1 MGGSFFVFNVWQ
13 ALTFGSVY
21 ALSTSMVFSSTL
33 FLFYFLPGF
42 LLLYY
47 AVPVRFKNAV
57 ALLASIGFYAWGGL
71 NFLALFLASVVVN
84 FALIRFMDATAER
97 WKQRIFL
104 IMSIVLNVGMLFYF
118 KYANFFFDNASA
130 VRAYFGGPPLS
141 WEKVVLPIGISFFTF
156 EKLTYTID
164 VYRGVNKPLKS
175 FWDFLLYI
183 MLFPK
188 MIAGPIVRFH
198 EIAGQ
203 LTDRTAFDTV
213 DYKLAGIFR
222 FSIGL
227 AKKIL
232 IANVMGE
239 QADAIFN
246 LDPRN
251 LPVAQAWLGALAYT
265 FQIYFDFSGY
275 SDMAIGIGRMIGF
288 QFPENFDSPYIS
300 RSITEFW
307 QRWHITL
314 GRWMRDYLYIPL
326 GGNRVRPSRLY
337 INLWTVFIL
346 SGFWHG
352 AAWNFIAW
360 GAYHGLFLILDRLF
374 LLRFYRTIGIASI
387 VPTFVITVI
396 GWVLFRAKDLTGA
409 LTYIGRMFGQFHP
422 LPPKLGWD
430 NVVLEPALVVPPMNW
445 QQFDSYFWTI
455 LAIGAVFAF
464 MNAVPGLER
473 QNLTLY
479 AAHSL
484 SFRRALGISLAA
496 AAMLLLSFSF
506 IVGSSFN
513 PFIYFRF

>member
-1 MGGSFFVFNVWQ
+1 
-13 ALTFGSVY
+13 
-21 ALSTSMVFSSTL
+21 MVFSSVL
-33 FLFYFLPGF
+33 FLFYFLPVF
-42 LLLYY
+42 LLLYW
-47 AVPVRFKNAV
+47 AVPQRFKNLV
-57 ALLASIGFYAWGGL
+57 ALVASLLFYAWGGL
-71 NFLALFLASVVVN
+71 NFLALFLGSVVIN
-84 FALIRFMDATAER
+84 FFLIRFMDEAPER

-104 IMSIVLNVGMLFYF
+104 IISIILNVSMLFYF
-118 KYANFFFDNASA
+118 KYANFFLENASA
-130 VRAYFGGPPLS
+130 VRGYFGGPPLS

-203 LTDRTAFDTV
+203 LTDRQAFDTA
-213 DYKLAGIFR
+213 DEKLAGLFR
-222 FSIGL
+222 FAIGL
-227 AKKIL
+227 AKKVL
-232 IANVMGE
+232 IANVLGE
-239 QADAIFN
+239 QADAIFK
-246 LDPRN
+246 LDPAT
-251 LPVAQAWLGALAYT
+251 LSASTAWIGALAYT

-275 SDMAIGIGRMIGF
+275 SDMAIGLGRLMGF
-288 QFPENFDSPYIS
+288 QFPENFNSPYVS

-352 AAWNFIAW
+352 AAWTFIAW
-360 GAYHGLFLILDRLF
+360 GAYHGFFLVLERLF
-374 LLRFYRTIGIASI
+374 LLRVYKRLGVLSI
-387 VPTFVITVI
+387 LPTFVVTVV
-396 GWVLFRAKDLTGA
+396 GWVLFRAETLSGA
-409 LTYIGRMFGQFHP
+409 GTYLGR
-422 LPPKLGWD
+422 LLGHTYTVSADSWAGIPSTA
-430 NVVLEPALVVPPMNW
+430 VPVVPSNW
-445 QQFDSYFWTI
+445 QQFDRQFWI
-455 LAIGAVFAF
+455 LLGVGAVCAF
-464 MNAVPGLER
+464 MNAAPALEHR
-473 QNLTLY
+473 ALSLY
-479 AAHSL
+479 AAHQL
-484 SFRRALGISLAA
+484 SWRRTMAFGLATTLL
-496 AAMLLLSFSF
+496 LLLSAGT

>member
-1 MGGSFFVFNVWQ
+1 
-13 ALTFGSVY
+13 
-21 ALSTSMVFSSTL
+21 MVFSSTL

-47 AVPVRFKNAV
+47 AMPARFKNAV
-57 ALLASIGFYAWGGL
+57 ALVASLGFYAWGGL
-71 NFLALFLASVVVN
+71 NFLALFLTSVVLN
-84 FALIRFMDATAER
+84 FVLIRFMDATTER

-104 IMSIVLNVGMLFYF
+104 IMSIVINVGMLFYF
-118 KYANFFFDNASA
+118 KYANFFLDNASA
-130 VRAYFGGPPLS
+130 VRSYFGGPALS

-164 VYRGVNKPLKS
+164 VYRGINKPLKS

-203 LTDRTAFDTV
+203 LTDRTAFDTI
-213 DYKLAGIFR
+213 DHKLAGLFR

-239 QADAIFN
+239 QADAIFK
-246 LDPRN
+246 LDPHN

-352 AAWNFIAW
+352 AAWTFIAW
-360 GAYHGLFLILDRLF
+360 GAFHGLFLVLERIF
-374 LLRFYRTIGIASI
+374 LLRLYKSLGALSI
-387 VPTFVITVI
+387 LPTFLITLI
-396 GWVLFRAKDLTGA
+396 GWVLFRAETLAGA
-409 LTYIGRMFGQFHP
+409 LAYIGRMFGYFHSTAA
-422 LPPKLGWD
+422 KIGWAGE
-430 NVVLEPALVVPPMNW
+430 VVEPALVVPPMNW
-445 QQFDSYFWTI
+445 QQFDAYFWLM
-455 LAIGAVFAF
+455 LAIGVVFAF
-464 MNAVPGLER
+464 MNALPGLER
-473 QNLTLY
+473 RNLTLY

-484 SFRRALGISLAA
+484 SFQRAIGLSLAA
-496 AAMLLLSFSF
+496 AVMLLLSFSF
-506 IVGSSFN
+506 IIGSSFN

>member
-1 MGGSFFVFNVWQ
+1 
-13 ALTFGSVY
+13 
-21 ALSTSMVFSSTL
+21 MVFSSII

-47 AVPVRFKNAV
+47 ITPTRFKNTV
-57 ALLASIGFYAWGGL
+57 ALVASIGFYAWGGL

-84 FALIRFMDATAER
+84 FFLIRLMDRAAG
-97 WKQRIFL
+97 WQKRIFL
-104 IMSIVLNVGMLFYF
+104 IMSIVINVAMLFYF
-118 KYANFFFDNASA
+118 KYANFFLENASA
-130 VRAYFGGPPLS
+130 VKTAFGGGALT

-164 VYRGVNKPLKS
+164 VYRGVNRPLRS

-203 LTDRTAFDTV
+203 LTDRSAFDTV
-213 DYKLAGIFR
+213 DHKLAGLFR
-222 FSIGL
+222 FCVGL
-227 AKKIL
+227 AKKVL
-232 IANVMGE
+232 IANVLGQE
-239 QADAIFN
+239 ADRIFALN
-246 LDPRN
+246 PAEISAPL
-251 LPVAQAWLGALAYT
+251 AWLGALAYT

-288 QFPENFDSPYIS
+288 QFPENFNNPYVS

-326 GGNRVRPSRLY
+326 GGNRVKTGRLY
-337 INLWTVFIL
+337 ANLWTVFIL

-360 GAYHGLFLILDRLF
+360 GAFHGLFLILDRLF
-374 LLRFYRTIGIASI
+374 LLRVANRLGPLSI
-387 VPTFVITVI
+387 VPTFFVTVV
-396 GWVLFRAKDLTGA
+396 GWVLFRADSLAGA
-409 LTYIGRMFGQFHP
+409 LAYLKAMSGGSLAGT
-422 LPPKLGWD
+422 
-430 NVVLEPALVVPPMNW
+430 PAL
-445 QQFDSYFWTI
+445 SSEFWGI
-455 LAIGAVFAF
+455 LGLAAVF
-464 MNAVPGLER
+464 
-473 QNLTLY
+473 
-479 AAHSL
+479 
-484 SFRRALGISLAA
+484 SLAA
-496 AAMLLLSFSF
+496 AFPRVERWEVGMLFGENLALPRAVGLTLATVVLLVLSAGA
-506 IVGSSFN
+506 IVGNSFN

>member
-1 MGGSFFVFNVWQ
+1 
-13 ALTFGSVY
+13 
-21 ALSTSMVFSSTL
+21 MVFSSTL

-47 AVPVRFKNAV
+47 AVPTRFKNAV
-57 ALLASIGFYAWGGL
+57 ALVASLGFYAWGGL

-84 FALIRFMDATAER
+84 FVLIRLMDAAAAPWR
-97 WKQRIFL
+97 KRIFL
-104 IMSIVLNVGMLFYF
+104 TLSIIINVAMLFYF
-118 KYANFFFDNASA
+118 KYANFFLENASA
-130 VRAYFGGPPLS
+130 VRSYFGGPELT

-175 FWDFLLYI
+175 FWDFMLYI

-203 LTDRTAFDTV
+203 LTDRAAFETI
-213 DYKLAGIFR
+213 DYKLAGAFR
-222 FSIGL
+222 FVLGL
-227 AKKIL
+227 AKKVL
-232 IANVMGE
+232 IANVLGE
-239 QADAIFN
+239 QADLLFKA
-246 LDPRN
+246 DPAT
-251 LPVAQAWLGALAYT
+251 LAPAQAWLGALAYT

-288 QFPENFDSPYIS
+288 QFPENFNNPYVS

-326 GGNRVRPSRLY
+326 GGNRVAPSRLY
-337 INLWTVFIL
+337 VNLWTVFIL

-360 GAYHGLFLILDRLF
+360 GAYHGLFLVLERLF
-374 LLRFYRTIGIASI
+374 LLRVYQKIGVASI
-387 VPTFVITVI
+387 VPTFLITVV
-396 GWVLFRAKDLTGA
+396 GWVLFRAETLSGA
-409 LTYIGRMFGQFHP
+409 LAYLAQMVNMEPRTYAFVSLSREF
-422 LPPKLGWD
+422 W
-430 NVVLEPALVVPPMNW
+430 VLLAVAAVCSFAAASATIERRQLAFLFAENISPRQALTMGLSAAVMLTIAAG
-445 QQFDSYFWTI
+445 TI
-455 LAIGAVFAF
+455 LG
-464 MNAVPGLER
+464 N
-473 QNLTLY
+473 
-479 AAHSL
+479 
-484 SFRRALGISLAA
+484 
-496 AAMLLLSFSF
+496 
-506 IVGSSFN
+506 SFN

>member
-1 MGGSFFVFNVWQ
+1 
-13 ALTFGSVY
+13 
-21 ALSTSMVFSSTL
+21 MVFSSTL

-47 AVPVRFKNAV
+47 AVPARAKNAV

-84 FALIRFMDATAER
+84 FVLIRYMDATPDR
-97 WKQRIFL
+97 GRQRL
-104 IMSIVLNVGMLFYF
+104 LLVLSIVLNVSMLFYF
-118 KYANFFFDNASA
+118 KYANFFLDNASA
-130 VRAYFGGPPLS
+130 VRAYFGGPALT

-164 VYRGVNKPLKS
+164 VYRGVNRPLKS

-203 LTDRTAFDTV
+203 LSAQGRAAFDTI
-213 DYKLAGIFR
+213 DQKLAGAFR
-222 FSIGL
+222 FGLGL

-232 IANVMGE
+232 IANVLGE
-239 QADAIFN
+239 QADAIFK
-246 LDPRN
+246 LDPAT
-251 LPVAQAWLGALAYT
+251 LSASTAWLGALAYT

-275 SDMAIGIGRMIGF
+275 SDMAIGLGRLMGF
-288 QFPENFDSPYIS
+288 QFPENFNNPYVS

-326 GGNRVRPSRLY
+326 GGNRVAPSRLY
-337 INLWTVFIL
+337 VNLWTVFIL

-352 AAWNFIAW
+352 AAWNFVAW
-360 GAYHGLFLILDRLF
+360 GAYHGLLLILDRLF
-374 LLRFYRTIGIASI
+374 LLRVYARLGALSI
-387 VPTFVITVI
+387 IPSFIIMVV
-396 GWVLFRAKDLTGA
+396 GWVLFRAETLAGA
-409 LTYIGRMFGQFHP
+409 LAYAGRLLGSSASNEGSGAP
-422 LPPKLGWD
+422 LLITARFWTVLGVA
-430 NVVLEPALVVPPMNW
+430 VVVAFAAAVPPVERW
-445 QQFDSYFWTI
+445 ELRTLTAGHFTARGSACIT
-455 LAIGAVFAF
+455 LA
-464 MNAVPGLER
+464 
-473 QNLTLY
+473 T
-479 AAHSL
+479 AA
-484 SFRRALGISLAA
+484 
-496 AAMLLLSFSF
+496 LLL
-506 IVGSSFN
+506 GSMLFLIGNSFN

>member
-1 MGGSFFVFNVWQ
+1 
-13 ALTFGSVY
+13 
-21 ALSTSMVFSSTL
+21 MVFSSTL

-47 AVPVRFKNAV
+47 AVPARLKNTV

-71 NFLALFLASVVVN
+71 QFLALFLASIVVN
-84 FALIRFMDATAER
+84 FGLIRYMAATPAR

-104 IMSIVLNVGMLFYF
+104 IISIVLNVAMLFYF
-118 KYANFFFDNASA
+118 KYANFFLDNASV
-130 VRAYFGGPPLS
+130 VRTYFGGPSLT

-175 FWDFLLYI
+175 FWDFMLYI

-198 EIAGQ
+198 EIADQ
-203 LTDRTAFDTV
+203 LADRAAFDTV
-213 DYKLAGIFR
+213 DQKLAGAFR
-222 FSIGL
+222 FVIGL
-227 AKKIL
+227 AKKVL
-232 IANVMGE
+232 IANVLGE
-239 QADAIFN
+239 QADLLFK
-246 LDPRN
+246 
-251 LPVAQAWLGALAYT
+251 LPPEALAPGLAWLGALAYT

-275 SDMAIGIGRMIGF
+275 SDMAIGLGRMMGF
-288 QFPENFDSPYIS
+288 QFPENFNNPYAA

-326 GGNRVRPSRLY
+326 GGNRVQPSRLY
-337 INLWTVFIL
+337 VNLWTVFIL

-374 LLRFYRTIGIASI
+374 LLRLYRHLGALSI
-387 VPTFVITVI
+387 VPTFLITVV
-396 GWVLFRAKDLTGA
+396 GWVLFRAET
-409 LTYIGRMFGQFHP
+409 
-422 LPPKLGWD
+422 
-430 NVVLEPALVVPPMNW
+430 
-445 QQFDSYFWTI
+445 
-455 LAIGAVFAF
+455 LAGAVRYLRAMLLPRPATELPHFSQEFWFTLAVAAVAAF
-464 MNAVPGLER
+464 
-473 QNLTLY
+473 
-479 AAHSL
+479 
-484 SFRRALGISLAA
+484 AA
-496 AAMLLLSFSF
+496 AAPPIARWEMRTLARSHFSLPGAAGLTLGTALLLALSLSY

>member
-1 MGGSFFVFNVWQ
+1 MI
-13 ALTFGSVY
+13 
-21 ALSTSMVFSSTL
+21 FSSTL

-47 AVPVRFKNAV
+47 AVPARFKNAV
-57 ALLASIGFYAWGGL
+57 ALVASIGFYAWGGL

-84 FALIRFMDATAER
+84 FVLIRFMAATPER

-104 IMSIVLNVGMLFYF
+104 IMSIVINVGMLFYF
-118 KYANFFFDNASA
+118 KYANFFLDNASA
-130 VRAYFGGPPLS
+130 IGSYFGGQPLT

-175 FWDFLLYI
+175 FWDFMLYI

-203 LTDRTAFDTV
+203 LTDRSAFDTV
-213 DYKLAGIFR
+213 DHKLAGLFR
-222 FSIGL
+222 FVIGL
-227 AKKIL
+227 AKKVL
-232 IANVMGE
+232 IANMLGE
-239 QADAIFN
+239 QADLIFKM
-246 LDPRN
+246 DPAT
-251 LPVAQAWLGALAYT
+251 LSAPLAWLGAVAYT

-275 SDMAIGIGRMIGF
+275 SDMAIGLGRMMGF
-288 QFPENFDSPYIS
+288 QFPENFNNPYIS

-326 GGNRVRPSRLY
+326 GGNRVNPSRLY
-337 INLWTVFIL
+337 VNLWTVFIL

-360 GAYHGLFLILDRLF
+360 GAFHGLFLVLDRLF
-374 LLRFYRTIGIASI
+374 LLRLYQRAGALSI
-387 VPTFVITVI
+387 VPTFLITVV
-396 GWVLFRAKDLTGA
+396 GWVLFRSETLGGA
-409 LTYIGRMFGQFHP
+409 LAYADRMFAGGVGQG
-422 LPPKLGWD
+422 LPYFTP
-430 NVVLEPALVVPPMNW
+430 E
-445 QQFDSYFWTI
+445 FWTT
-455 LAIGAVFAF
+455 LALATGFAF
-464 MNAVPGLER
+464 MAALPTVER
-473 QNLTLY
+473 RELRILAADHLTLP
-479 AAHSL
+479 
-484 SFRRALGISLAA
+484 RALALSTATA
-496 AAMLLLSFSF
+496 VLLILSVSY
-506 IVGSSFN
+506 VLSGTFN

>member
-1 MGGSFFVFNVWQ
+1 MI
-13 ALTFGSVY
+13 
-21 ALSTSMVFSSTL
+21 FSSTL

-47 AVPVRFKNAV
+47 AVPVCLKNAV
-57 ALLASIGFYAWGGL
+57 ALVASLGFYAWGGL
-71 NFLALFLASVVVN
+71 SFLGLFLGSVVVN
-84 FALIRFMDATAER
+84 FVLIRYMDATPER

-118 KYANFFFDNASA
+118 KYANFFLENASA
-130 VRAYFGGPPLS
+130 VRSYFGGPELT

-175 FWDFLLYI
+175 FWDFMLYI

-203 LTDRTAFDTV
+203 LTDRAAFDTV
-213 DYKLAGIFR
+213 DQKLAGLFR
-222 FSIGL
+222 FVIGL
-227 AKKIL
+227 AKKLL
-232 IANVMGE
+232 IANVLGE
-239 QADAIFN
+239 QADLFFHH
-246 LDPRN
+246 DPGT
-251 LPVAQAWLGALAYT
+251 LALGQAWLGALAYT

-288 QFPENFDSPYIS
+288 QFPENFNNPYIS

-326 GGNRVRPSRLY
+326 GGNRVNPSRLY
-337 INLWTVFIL
+337 VNLWTVFIL

-360 GAYHGLFLILDRLF
+360 GAFHGLFLILDRLI
-374 LLRFYRTIGIASI
+374 LLRFYQKIGAISI
-387 VPTFVITVI
+387 IPTFFITVV
-396 GWVLFRAKDLTGA
+396 GWVLFRAETLTGA
-409 LTYIGRMFGQFHP
+409 LQYLRPMFGAVPAAPTVTAPYFNSEFWFTLGLAAVIAFAAA
-422 LPPKLGWD
+422 LPKVERWEL
-430 NVVLEPALVVPPMNW
+430 
-445 QQFDSYFWTI
+445 ST
-455 LAIGAVFAF
+455 LARGHFTLRGAV
-464 MNAVPGLER
+464 G
-473 QNLTLY
+473 LTLVT
-479 AAHSL
+479 AVLLVLSL
-484 SFRRALGISLAA
+484 SYV
-496 AAMLLLSFSF
+496 
-506 IVGSSFN
+506 VGSSFN

>member
-1 MGGSFFVFNVWQ
+1 
-13 ALTFGSVY
+13 
-21 ALSTSMVFSSTL
+21 MVFSSTL

-57 ALLASIGFYAWGGL
+57 ALLASLGFYAWGGL

-84 FALIRFMDATAER
+84 FGLIRYMDATPER

-104 IMSIVLNVGMLFYF
+104 LLSIVLNVGMLFYF
-118 KYANFFFDNASA
+118 KYANFFLDNASA
-130 VRAYFGGPPLS
+130 VRTYFGGPALS

-203 LTDRTAFDTV
+203 LTDRTAFDTM
-213 DYKLAGIFR
+213 DQRLAGAFR
-222 FSIGL
+222 FVLGL
-227 AKKIL
+227 AKKAL
-232 IANVMGE
+232 IANILGE
-239 QADAIFN
+239 QADLIFRA
-246 LDPRN
+246 DPAT
-251 LPVAQAWLGALAYT
+251 LSQGQAWLGALAYT

-275 SDMAIGIGRMIGF
+275 SDMAIGIGHMIGF
-288 QFPENFDSPYIS
+288 QFPENFNNPYIS

-326 GGNRVRPSRLY
+326 GGNRVNPSRLY
-337 INLWTVFIL
+337 VNLWTVFIL

-360 GAYHGLFLILDRLF
+360 GAYHGLFLVLERLF
-374 LLRFYRTIGIASI
+374 LLRVYKKTGVLSI
-387 VPTFVITVI
+387 LPTFLITVI
-396 GWVLFRAKDLTGA
+396 GWVLFRADNLTAA
-409 LTYIGRMFGQFHP
+409 LRYLHTMAG
-422 LPPKLGWD
+422 LDAAAAPKL
-430 NVVLEPALVVPPMNW
+430 PA
-445 QQFDSYFWTI
+445 FSHEFW
-455 LAIGAVFAF
+455 G
-464 MNAVPGLER
+464 
-473 QNLTLY
+473 TL
-479 AAHSL
+479 
-484 SFRRALGISLAA
+484 GLAA
-496 AAMLLLSFSF
+496 AIAFVAALPSAERWELNLLARSHFSVRGAAGLALGTALLLGLSVSY
-506 IVGSSFN
+506 IIGSSFN

>member
-1 MGGSFFVFNVWQ
+1 
-13 ALTFGSVY
+13 
-21 ALSTSMVFSSTL
+21 MVFSSTL

-47 AVPVRFKNAV
+47 AVPARFKNAV
-57 ALLASIGFYAWGGL
+57 ALGASLGFYAWGGPS
-71 NFLALFLASVVVN
+71 FLALFLGSVVLN
-84 FALIRFMDATAER
+84 FVLIRYMAAAPER

-118 KYANFFFDNASA
+118 KYANFFLENASA
-130 VRAYFGGPPLS
+130 VRSYFGGPALT

-175 FWDFLLYI
+175 FWDFMLYI

-203 LTDRTAFDTV
+203 LTDRAAFDTV
-213 DYKLAGIFR
+213 DEKLAGLFR
-222 FSIGL
+222 FMVGL
-227 AKKIL
+227 GKKVL
-232 IANVMGE
+232 IANVLGQE
-239 QADAIFN
+239 ADRVFN
-246 LDPRN
+246 LPTAT
-251 LPVAQAWLGALAYT
+251 LPAALAWVGALAYT

-275 SDMAIGIGRMIGF
+275 SDMAVGLGRMMGF
-288 QFPENFDSPYIS
+288 QFPENFNSPYVA

-326 GGNRVRPSRLY
+326 GGNRVNPSRLY
-337 INLWTVFIL
+337 VNLWTVFIL

-360 GAYHGLFLILDRLF
+360 GTYHGFFLILDRLF
-374 LLRFYRTIGIASI
+374 LLRIYQRIGAFSI
-387 VPTFVITVI
+387 VPTFLVTVL
-396 GWVLFRAKDLTGA
+396 GWVLFRANTLEQGLA
-409 LTYIGRMFGQFHP
+409 YLARMGGVAPHP
-422 LPPKLGWD
+422 GIELASPEWYAFSNEFWMMLG
-430 NVVLEPALVVPPMNW
+430 LG
-445 QQFDSYFWTI
+445 T
-455 LAIGAVFAF
+455 VFAF
-464 MNAVPGLER
+464 MNAVPALER
-473 QNLTLY
+473 RTL
-479 AAHSL
+479 SL
-484 SFRRALGISLAA
+484 YFVHVLSARRALALSVATAG
-496 AAMLLLSFSF
+496 LLVLSAGA
-506 IVGSSFN
+506 IMGSSFN